1 MYNPLM
7 YNPLNAWFAFQPVR
21 VWTAMLRGIAEGMA
35 KDDAEND
42 RTAADNVI
50 DAEARFSESASRP
63 KRRVAA
69 AAVRNGHKRSG
80 RVKPRGK
87 KVRKRRAA

>member
-1 MYNPLM
+1 
-7 YNPLNAWFAFQPVR
+7 
-21 VWTAMLRGIAEGMA
+21 MLRGIAEGMA

-42 RTAADNVI
+42 RTAADSVI

-63 KRRVAA
+63 KRRVAV
-69 AAVRNGHKRSG
+69 AAVRNGQKRSG

>member
-1 MYNPLM
+1 MYNPLL
-7 YNPLNAWFAFQPVR
+7 YNPLNAWFAFSTLPVR
-21 VWTAMLRGIAEGMA
+21 VWTAALRGTAEGMA

-42 RTAADNVI
+42 RTAADNVK
-50 DAEARFSESASRP
+50 ARFSESAGRP

-87 KVRKRRAA
+87 KVRRRRAA